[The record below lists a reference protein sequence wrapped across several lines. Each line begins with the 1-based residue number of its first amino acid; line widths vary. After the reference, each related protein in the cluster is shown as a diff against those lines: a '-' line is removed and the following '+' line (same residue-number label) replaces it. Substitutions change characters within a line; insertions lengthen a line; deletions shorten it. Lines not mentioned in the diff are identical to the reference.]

1 MDVAEEEG
9 EEEEGEEEEEEESD
23 EGGLHVDRIARDTM
37 GEVRH
42 RGGSEEEGEE
52 EEGEEEEGEEEDEE
66 EGEEVILESDPDVDP
81 YERSAAEASKYEVP
95 HLTRIELPPFTRPL
109 ATLPY

>member
-1 MDVAEEEG
+1 MAAPGV
-9 EEEEGEEEEEEESD
+9 
-23 EGGLHVDRIARDTM
+23 GGAP
-37 GEVRH
+37 
-42 RGGSEEEGEE
+42 GSANLGPRMLQ
-52 EEGEEEEGEEEDEE
+52 EEGEEEDEE

-95 HLTRIELPPFTRPL
+95 HLTRIEPPPFTRPL